1 MKIKVNQ
8 ANFPVWKEITCK
20 AKVPAKMKKLQ
31 LIAENLWWV
40 WNSDAT
46 DLYKE
51 IDEETWNDCGC
62 SPTLF
67 LKTINIEKLEAAEQ
81 NKLLLKQQEYSFFQV
96 NLHDYLAL
104 LYFRLLPLI

>member
-40 WNSDAT
+40 W
-46 DLYKE
+46 KVK
-51 IDEETWNDCGC
+51 G
-62 SPTLF
+62 
-67 LKTINIEKLEAAEQ
+67 
-81 NKLLLKQQEYSFFQV
+81 
-96 NLHDYLAL
+96 
-104 LYFRLLPLI
+104 